1 MNRIKL
7 YVDQLECT
15 SCSTNLDNFFKKQK
29 GVANWE
35 VNVFD
40 KTVELDYDPTLYSEK
55 DVIKLVKK
63 SGFDAELSE

>member
-15 SCSTNLDNFFKKQK
+15 SCSANLDNFFKTQK

-40 KTVELDYDPTLYSEK
+40 KTVELDYDPNLYNEK